1 MEMFIKIEVQK
12 NYLLRN
18 CSWEVSADDLEEPL
32 TNFTVVRA
40 SKESMGEVASVLRLA
55 ESAGWTVNISQ

>member
-1 MEMFIKIEVQK
+1 MMPEMFIKIEVQK

-18 CSWEVSADDLEEPL
+18 RSWEVSANYLEEPL

-40 SKESMGEVASVLRLA
+40 SREFRL
-55 ESAGWTVNISQ
+55 VMD